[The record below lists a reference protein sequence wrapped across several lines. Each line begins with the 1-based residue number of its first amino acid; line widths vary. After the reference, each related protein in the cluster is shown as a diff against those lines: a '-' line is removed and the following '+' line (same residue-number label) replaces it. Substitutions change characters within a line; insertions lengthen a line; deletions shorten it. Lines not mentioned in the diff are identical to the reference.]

1 MKLGNPAIADALLRA
16 NADPNVRD
24 PVLGLTVAHDAS
36 REGFLD
42 TLKVL
47 VHHRADVNLTDS
59 GGNLPLHLAARE
71 GHLDIVQFLTP
82 YTRAPFQRNET
93 GHTPCDLARMHNRGP
108 TAQWLETAGFSQ
120 QN

>member
-1 MKLGNPAIADALLRA
+1 MKLGNPAIADVLLRA

-42 TLKVL
+42 TLRVL
-47 VHHRADVNLTDS
+47 VHSGADVNLTDS

-71 GHLDIVQFLTP
+71 GHLDVVQFLTP
-82 YTRAPFQRNET
+82 FTSDPLQRNET
-93 GHTPCDLARMHNRGP
+93 GHTACDLARMYRRDP
-108 TAQWLETAGFSQ
+108 TAQWLETSVFSQ